1 MRLLVAFLIFGSAL
15 TLGGADYD
23 LKPPD
28 GTMVN
33 SVLASVNGEPI
44 SLNDILPMT
53 RQKEYQAYAAYSG
66 DRLYE
71 AIREIRRQAA
81 EELIDRK
88 VLLAAYQDDP
98 FELSDLDVESEIDN
112 TAERMGYRSR
122 GDFIRYARE
131 AGTSIEEIR
140 KDIEEHLIVQ
150 IMIYRRVHVETNIT
164 PRDVYEYYKAHT
176 EEFVTPE
183 KLELAMILL
192 APDRSD
198 LDKVSAE
205 ITAALAEN
213 PDRFAEFAARYSAGP
228 AANTGGSLGEI
239 ERKRLRPEFAAVM
252 PTPEVGKIY
261 GPIQTVDG
269 VSFLRVLAHHPEKRS
284 DFAELGPQI
293 RSRLEQEE
301 FDKIRRSYIDG
312 LRKKAVIRLFF

>member
-1 MRLLVAFLIFGSAL
+1 MRLIVALLIFGSAL
-15 TLGGADYD
+15 MLGGADYD
-23 LKPPD
+23 LKPAD

-44 SLNDILPMT
+44 SLNDVLPMT

-98 FELSDLDVESEIDN
+98 FELSDLDIESEIDN

-131 AGTSIEEIR
+131 AGTSLEEIR
-140 KDIEEHLIVQ
+140 RDIEEYLIVQ

-164 PRDVYEYYKAHT
+164 PREVYEYYKAHT

-192 APDRSD
+192 APDRPD
-198 LDKVSAE
+198 LEKVSAE
-205 ITAALAEN
+205 IAAALTAN
-213 PDRFAEFAARYSAGP
+213 PERFAELAARYSAGP
-228 AANTGGSLGEI
+228 AADSGGSLGEI
-239 ERKRLRPEFAAVM
+239 ERRRLRPEFAAAM
-252 PTPEVGKIY
+252 PAPEVGKIY

-269 VSFLRVLAHHPEKRS
+269 VSFLRVVAHQPEKRS

-293 RSRLEQEE
+293 RSRLEREE
-301 FDKIRRSYIDG
+301 FDKIRRSYLDE

>member
-1 MRLLVAFLIFGSAL
+1 MRLIITVLLFGFGL
-15 TLGGADYD
+15 MLGAADYE
-23 LKPPD
+23 LKPAD
-28 GTMVN
+28 GTIIN
-33 SVLASVNGEPI
+33 SILASVNGEPI

-71 AIREIRRQAA
+71 AIRDIRRQAVD
-81 EELIDRK
+81 ELIDRK

-131 AGTSIEEIR
+131 AGTSLEEIR
-140 KDIEEHLIVQ
+140 KDIEEYLIVQ
-150 IMIYRRVHVETNIT
+150 IMIYRRVHVEKNIT
-164 PRDVYEYYKAHT
+164 PRDVYEYYKAHS

-192 APDRSD
+192 APERADQE
-198 LDKVSAE
+198 KVSAE
-205 ITAALAEN
+205 IAAALAEN
-213 PDRFAEFAARYSAGP
+213 PERFAEFAARYSSGP
-228 AANTGGSLGEI
+228 AAESGGSLGEI
-239 ERKRLRPEFAAVM
+239 ERRRLRPEFAAAM
-252 PTPEVGKIY
+252 PNPEVGKIY
-261 GPIQTVDG
+261 GPIRTVDG
-269 VSFLRVLAHHPEKRS
+269 ISFLQITARQPEKKS
-284 DFAELGPQI
+284 DFAELGPEI
-293 RSRLEQEE
+293 RARLEREE
-301 FDKIRRSYIDG
+301 FDKIRRSYVEE